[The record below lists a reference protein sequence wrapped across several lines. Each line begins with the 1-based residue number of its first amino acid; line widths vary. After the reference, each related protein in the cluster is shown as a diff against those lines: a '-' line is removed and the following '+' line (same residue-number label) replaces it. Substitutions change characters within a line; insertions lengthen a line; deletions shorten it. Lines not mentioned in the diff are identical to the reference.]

1 MIRKE
6 KDHKKLVCIYAKA
19 QNHARFPHLMLE
31 TLKLELRQC
40 GERIFFSIML
50 NAFLITAFTYSKI

>member
-6 KDHKKLVCIYAKA
+6 KDHKKLVRIYAKA

-31 TLKLELRQC
+31 TLKLVLRQC
-40 GERIFFSIML
+40 GEGIFFNIML